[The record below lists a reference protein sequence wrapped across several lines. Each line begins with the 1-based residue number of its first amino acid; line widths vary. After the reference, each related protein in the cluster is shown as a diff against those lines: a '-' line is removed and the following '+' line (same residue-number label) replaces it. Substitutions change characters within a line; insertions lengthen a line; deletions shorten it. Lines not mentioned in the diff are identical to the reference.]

1 MINPEIR
8 FLNPAN
14 KKGGIVSIPM
24 RIPKNVVPQK
34 KATQN
39 KDRYNF
45 VFKKG
50 FCYEFWLL
58 EFDFSFLIVV
68 STQRLP

>member
-1 MINPEIR
+1 MINPEIKFR
-8 FLNPAN
+8 NPAN

-50 FCYEFWLL
+50 FCYEF
-58 EFDFSFLIVV
+58 
-68 STQRLP
+68 